1 MLEDLEKCKEQELP
15 NNIEIECCFVICFR
29 YWIWMQK
36 TIAAH
41 RFFTRR
47 EEIHFFKVIKP
58 LYTAFLRYF
67 ALLYHAHIFEPS
79 CGIDVRRQFLQK
91 ESLRLEKFIKENEA
105 FYTYYKNN
113 ETHLD
118 EMYFLRKPTG
128 LSGWDN
134 EKPGD
139 IRKMTTTSHDHLV
152 ATILSLEWYTRYI
165 QEKLDAVG

>member
-1 MLEDLEKCKEQELP
+1 
-15 NNIEIECCFVICFR
+15 
-29 YWIWMQK
+29 
-36 TIAAH
+36 
-41 RFFTRR
+41 
-47 EEIHFFKVIKP
+47 
-58 LYTAFLRYF
+58 
-67 ALLYHAHIFEPS
+67 
-79 CGIDVRRQFLQK
+79 VRRQFLEK

-105 FYTYYKNN
+105 FYAYYKNN

-118 EMYFLRKPTG
+118 EMYFLRKTTG